1 MEVRELPVLE
11 GPAVFLERDPVPVA
25 CHEGLVAFLEDPAA
39 FGC

>member
-11 GPAVFLERDPVPVA
+11 GPAVFLERDPVA
-25 CHEGLVAFLEDPAA
+25 CHEGLVACLEDPAA